1 MYIIVVPRYTF
12 PDKIGSFFTLVFM
25 HSGRFSIISSKNYK
39 VLLPRG
45 INYINLFVICDP
57 SISKGGSI

>member
-25 HSGRFSIISSKNYK
+25 HSGRFGIISSKNYK
-39 VLLPRG
+39 VLLPKG
-45 INYINLFVICDP
+45 LIASNYLSFSTPVLQRAVL
-57 SISKGGSI
+57 